1 VSFTKIG
8 VLGGTFDP
16 VHFGHLQL
24 AESAMEECALDQVL
38 FIPAALPPH
47 KKGTTVTSFAHR
59 AAMLQLA
66 SKTSKSFGCNLIES
80 QLPKPSYTIDTLQQL
95 QKYYGDQVRL
105 SFIMGAD
112 AFLDIVTW
120 KAYKVLLGLVTVII
134 SLREGY
140 QDRMLLQLLEELG
153 YGMQGSNRF
162 RKGNT
167 QEVRILKAS
176 PAAVSSSSIR
186 AKIGRGESVHNL
198 VPQAVLRY
206 IQKHMLYQTDLCNN
220 GCSDT

>member
-24 AESAMEECALDQVL
+24 AESAMSECTLDKVL

-47 KKGTTVTSFAHR
+47 KEGTTVTSFAHR

-66 SKTSKSFGCNLIES
+66 SKTSKSFGCNLIEAR
-80 QLPKPSYTIDTLQQL
+80 LPKPSYTIDTLQQL

-112 AFLDIVTW
+112 AFLEIVTW
-120 KAYKVLLGLVTVII
+120 KAYKALLGLVTVII

-140 QDRMLLQLLEELG
+140 QERMLLQLLEELG
-153 YGMQGSNRF
+153 YGMQGSNRY

-176 PAAVSSSSIR
+176 PAAVSSSEIR
-186 AKIGRGESVHNL
+186 AKIGRGESVHCL
-198 VPQAVLRY
+198 VPQAVERY
-206 IQKHMLYQTDLCNN
+206 IQKHMLYQSDVCNN